1 MYQHYFRNQYWHLVP
16 LLIPSV
22 REYWERIMGHP
33 VVLRV
38 LTKKG
43 DYLIAVGVDALLLLG
58 PRVHPLLAA
67 LQREVATKV
76 LEKYVQIYM

>member
-1 MYQHYFRNQYWHLVP
+1 
-16 LLIPSV
+16 
-22 REYWERIMGHP
+22 MGHP

-38 LTKKG
+38 LTKAG

-76 LEKYVQIYM
+76 LEKYIFICKLYRNNRFCYTINHTYHQVYYCHTYW

>member
-1 MYQHYFRNQYWHLVP
+1 
-16 LLIPSV
+16 
-22 REYWERIMGHP
+22 MGHP

-38 LTKKG
+38 LTKAG

-76 LEKYVQIYM
+76 LEKYVHIYM